1 MAKRSATASPGTAK
15 AAGSVQTSYVDLR
28 EIKQDVLCLAIPG
41 HPEMRD
47 HVAVLETDGI
57 NYFLKSEEEQELTD
71 DLYGHMLTGLS
82 HDLQIV
88 IRVLPLDLSSD
99 LAYLTSDDEP
109 RAAQGYPLLSE
120 EARAPGPDV
129 WGELALSQAEFLQ
142 SLAARRTML
151 ERHFYIAIPADSA
164 NPTSPQA
171 GQSLLSLFVAGAR
184 GKAASRTRAQN
195 FQRARQQLDLRVGE
209 MQRQLANLGLYAQ
222 RLAGN
227 DLARLDYSCLTT
239 LRAIEQPL
247 HDSLIEAVRRPYAA
261 GSRAPRTPPALGRI
275 VPGDQ
280 AAILAELEGANT
292 RKGRRAAGKKG
303 ALPPEA
309 SLSFAHLADLIAPA
323 SIRHEPDYLV
333 VESEYSKTLVVRQL
347 PRYVSLAWMKPLL
360 ELDEPMTI
368 SLHIRPRSSAA
379 VIRHLRRRQLEYAS
393 SAQLAIG
400 KGNLV
405 DPEVQVAH
413 GDVADLIARLAS
425 GEERMLDFSLYI
437 QLRGGSKREL
447 REREDRVGSVLHN
460 MLLLARP
467 ANYEQDKAYRSCM
480 PHARNELG
488 AGMLLP
494 AGAVKHA
501 FPFHS
506 NSLFME
512 RGIIEGITP
521 GGEPVKLDWWS
532 PTQRNANRLIVA
544 PSGAGKSFKTKLDLM
559 RMFLMYAKGMRR
571 AGGPLTFQAI
581 VIDPESEYK
590 RLCAKL
596 GGQWIRLAPGSS
608 HHINPFDLPRAE
620 EAWQGRRD
628 PSGMDETSHGDRLAD
643 KIQQLHALMDILLSD
658 RTPNGAGTLTSAE
671 KGLLDRAIYLA
682 YREKGITSDPATHIR
697 PAPLMRDLYR
707 ILESGVC
714 GPDPTGLTQRLHRYV
729 HGSLSGIFDGPTNVA
744 LNNAVVVFDV
754 HDMDSK
760 ELRAVGFFLIS
771 TFVWTS
777 SFGSSIPRQ
786 LVVDEMLSLY
796 EYAEGAR
803 FLETMFARSRK
814 HYLGVT
820 GITQHVGIL
829 ANSSIPSN
837 CDVKVLMA
845 QEPASLGLVADIFR
859 LTPREVQVLKTC
871 GKGDALLLTGEKR
884 IFVHFEAS
892 EKERVLATTD
902 PRQLADMR
910 EQERRAAPA
919 PAQPRSSSPGR
930 DQRVRSIP
938 GLVAL
943 SVSGPPGEERSDG
956 SVWPGTLHHTNG
968 ASGPYP
974 ERGSVQ

>member
-1 MAKRSATASPGTAK
+1 MAKRAAHNEPSIRK
-15 AAGSVQTSYVDLR
+15 AAGSVQSSYVDLR
-28 EIKQDVLCLAIPG
+28 EIKQDVLCLSVPG
-41 HPEMRD
+41 HPELRN
-47 HVAVLETDGI
+47 HVAVFKTDGI
-57 NYFLKSEEEQELTD
+57 NYFLKSEEEQELID
-71 DLYGHMLTGLS
+71 DLYGHLLTGLS

-99 LAYLTSDDEP
+99 LAYLTPEGAP
-109 RAAQGYPLLSE
+109 HPTHGYPLL
-120 EARAPGPDV
+120 PGEVKPPEQDV
-129 WGELALSQAEFLQ
+129 WSELALSQAEFLQ
-142 SLAARRTML
+142 SLAARRTLL
-151 ERHFYIAIPADSA
+151 ERHFYIAIPADTAS
-164 NPTSPQA
+164 PTSPQN
-171 GQSLLSLFVAGAR
+171 GQSLLSLFVAGAT
-184 GKAASRTRAQN
+184 GKAASRTRAQA

-209 MQRQLANLGLYAQ
+209 LSRQLANVGLYAQ
-222 RLAGN
+222 RVGSN
-227 DLARLDYSCLTT
+227 ELARLDYSCLTT
-239 LRAIEQPL
+239 LRAIQQPL
-247 HDSLIEAVRRPYAA
+247 HDSLIEAVHRPYSA
-261 GSRAPRTPPALGRI
+261 GRAGAPRHGSLSRYNLSQFADLE
-275 VPGDQ
+275 
-280 AAILAELEGANT
+280 ELRGGNT
-292 RKGRRAAGKKG
+292 RKGRKRKADKKA
-303 ALPPEA
+303 ALPEA
-309 SLSFAHLADLIAPA
+309 PPLSFPHLADLIAPA

-333 VESEYSKTLVVRQL
+333 VEGEYIKTLVVRQL
-347 PRYVSLAWMKPLL
+347 PRYVSLAWLKPLL

-393 SAQLAIG
+393 STQLAIG

-405 DPEVQVAH
+405 DPEMQVAH

-437 QLRGGSKREL
+437 QLRGGSRREL
-447 REREDRVGSVLHN
+447 REREERVSSVLHN

-467 ANYEQDKAYRSCM
+467 ANYEQDKGYRSCM

-488 AGMLLP
+488 GSMLLP

-506 NSLFME
+506 NSLFMP

-521 GGEPVKLDWWS
+521 SGEPVKLDWWS
-532 PTQRNANRLIVA
+532 PTQRNANRLVVA

-559 RMFLMYAKGMRR
+559 RMFLMYAKEMRR
-571 AGGPLTFQAI
+571 SGDQLTFQAI
-581 VIDPESEYK
+581 VIDPETEYK

-608 HHINPFDLPRAE
+608 HHINPFDLPRAQD
-620 EAWQGRRD
+620 AGLSIQD

-682 YREKGITSDPATHIR
+682 YREKGITSEPATHIR

-729 HGSLSGIFDGPTNVA
+729 HGSLSGIFDGPTNVE

-837 CDVKVLMA
+837 CDVKILMA

-892 EKERVLATTD
+892 EKEHVLATTD
-902 PRQLADMR
+902 PRQLADIR
-910 EQERRAAPA
+910 EQEHRAVPTPTRQLPSTEEKSAVP
-919 PAQPRSSSPGR
+919 
-930 DQRVRSIP
+930 RSIP

-943 SVSGPPGEERSDG
+943 AVSGPPGVEHG
-956 SVWPGTLHHTNG
+956 SNGFATHLYTNG
-968 ASGPYP
+968 TYP
-974 ERGSVQ
+974 ERGSEQR

>member
-1 MAKRSATASPGTAK
+1 MAKRSAYREPGAGK
-15 AAGSVQTSYVDLR
+15 AAGSVQASYVDLR
-28 EIKQDVLCLAIPG
+28 EIKQDVLCLAVPG
-41 HPEMRD
+41 HPELRD
-47 HVAVLETDGI
+47 HVAVLKTDGI

-99 LAYLTSDDEP
+99 LAFLTSDDGP
-109 RAAQGYPLLSE
+109 RTAQGYPHLAG
-120 EARAPGPDV
+120 EASAPGQDV

-142 SLAARRTML
+142 SLAARRTLL

-164 NPTSPQA
+164 HPTSPQA
-171 GQSLLSLFVAGAR
+171 GQSLLSLFVAGSF
-184 GKAASRTRAQN
+184 GKAASRTRAQE

-209 MQRQLANLGLYAQ
+209 MQRQLANVGLYAQ
-222 RLAGN
+222 RLEGN

-261 GSRAPRTPPALGRI
+261 GSRTRRTRTALGRI
-275 VPGDQ
+275 EPGSQ
-280 AAILAELEGANT
+280 AAILAELGGVDT
-292 RKGRRAAGKKG
+292 RKGRPRAGKKE

-309 SLSFAHLADLIAPA
+309 SLSFASLSDLIAPA

-405 DPEVQVAH
+405 DPEMQVAH

-447 REREDRVGSVLHN
+447 KEREERVASVLHN

-512 RGIIEGITP
+512 KGIVEGITP
-521 GGEPVKLDWWS
+521 SGEPVKLDWWS
-532 PTQRNANRLIVA
+532 PTQRNANRLVLA

-559 RMFLMYAKGMRR
+559 RMFLLYAKGMRR
-571 AGGPLTFQAI
+571 GGPMTFQAI
-581 VIDPESEYK
+581 AIDPEREYL
-590 RLCAKL
+590 RLCEAL
-596 GGQWIRLAPGSS
+596 GGQWIRLAPGSA
-608 HHINPFDLPRAE
+608 HHINPLDLPRPQAFT
-620 EAWQGRRD
+620 AG
-628 PSGMDETSHGDRLAD
+628 GFGETQHGNLLAD
-643 KIQQLHALMDILLSD
+643 HMPKVHVLMDIALAN
-658 RTPNGAGTLTSAE
+658 RGPHGAGTLSNAE
-671 KGLLDRAIYLA
+671 KGLLDLVISLA
-682 YREKGITSDPATHIR
+682 YREAGITSDPATHAR
-697 PAPLMRDLYR
+697 PAPTLKDVYR
-707 ILESGVC
+707 ILASGAG
-714 GPDPTGLTQRLHRYV
+714 GPDPTGLAQRLHRYV
-729 HGSLSGIFDGPTNVA
+729 HGSLSGLFDGPTNID
-744 LNNAVVVFDV
+744 LDNPVVVFDI
-754 HDMDSK
+754 HDLDSD
-760 ELRAVGFFLIS
+760 ELQAVGFFLIS
-771 TFVWTS
+771 NYVWTA
-777 SFGSSIPRQ
+777 SFGSPIPRQ

-796 EYAEGAR
+796 QYPEGAR
-803 FLETMFARSRK
+803 FLETLFARGRK
-814 HYLGVT
+814 NYLGVT

-837 CDVKVLMA
+837 CDVKILMA
-845 QEPASLGLVADIFR
+845 QDPTSLGLVADIFR
-859 LTPREVQVLKTC
+859 LTPREVQVLRTC

-884 IFVHFEAS
+884 IFLHFEAS
-892 EKERVLATTD
+892 GKEHGLATTD
-902 PRQLADMR
+902 RRELSDLR
-910 EQERRAAPA
+910 EQERSVAPA
-919 PAQPRSSSPGR
+919 PAQPQPSSAGR
-930 DQRVRSIP
+930 DTGMRSIP
-938 GLVAL
+938 GLVEL
-943 SVSGPPGEERSDG
+943 SVSGPPGGALGNG
-956 SVWPGTLHHTNG
+956 SGSHYSTNG

-974 ERGSVQ
+974 EQGRAL